1 MKVLLWGPISPQ
13 GQPSKG
19 GFEATNR
26 KIADKLE
33 EEGIYVRETPNPVV
47 NHKWGALGNIVY
59 IKLFLSPLKLLK
71 YIGKKDYVLHVT
83 PNAGPLIYPFS
94 MIVYFAHLFKIP
106 VLYHM
111 MAGTFFITY
120 NRNTRFYRFAA
131 INLIKNS
138 SAIAVEGSVQILK
151 LRDIIG
157 YKGIIHYL
165 PTTTYC
171 REFSKHHIEKDVYNL
186 FYFGRLNKAKGVN
199 MMFDIIELLDDRF
212 HLYLDGFISDDI
224 DKARLNTSKT
234 TYLGIES
241 KSQLKET
248 MKNMTFFILPTTHE
262 GEGQPNSLVEAMAE
276 GLIPITSNQGFCSEV
291 VGDCGMVLSMKSTAE
306 EYRDAILDLCDKDLE
321 SLSIKCQERI
331 IKNHNADVEILKL
344 IDLYKN
350 ILTSRQI

>member
-1 MKVLLWGPISPQ
+1 MKVLLWGPISPK
-13 GQPSKG
+13 GQPSRG

-33 EEGIYVRETPNPVV
+33 EVGICVQETPNPLK
-47 NHKWGALGNIVY
+47 NHKLGVLGGIVY
-59 IKLFLSPLKLLK
+59 LKLFLSPLKLLK
-71 YIGKKDYVLHVT
+71 YYRKKNCVLHIT
-83 PNAGPLIYPFS
+83 PNAGPFIYPFS
-94 MIVYFAHLFKIP
+94 IIVCFAYLLKIP

-111 MAGTFFITY
+111 MAGTFFIFY
-120 NRNTRFYRFAA
+120 ARNSILYRFAA
-131 INLIKNS
+131 NILIKKS
-138 SAIAVEGSVQILK
+138 SAIAVEGTVQIQK

-157 YKGIIHYL
+157 YKGKIHYL

-171 REFSKHHIEKDVYNL
+171 RDLSKHHIGKDVYNL

-224 DKARLNTSKT
+224 DKARLYSSKT

-262 GEGQPNSLVEAMAE
+262 GEGQPNSLIEAMAE
-276 GLIPITSNQGFCSEV
+276 GLIPITSNQGFCTDV
-291 VGDCGMVLSMKSTAE
+291 VGDCGKVLSTKSTAE

-321 SLSIKCQERI
+321 TLSKKCQERI
-331 IKNHNADVEILKL
+331 VKNHNADVEILKL
-344 IDLYKN
+344 IDIYES
-350 ILTSRQI
+350 ILASR